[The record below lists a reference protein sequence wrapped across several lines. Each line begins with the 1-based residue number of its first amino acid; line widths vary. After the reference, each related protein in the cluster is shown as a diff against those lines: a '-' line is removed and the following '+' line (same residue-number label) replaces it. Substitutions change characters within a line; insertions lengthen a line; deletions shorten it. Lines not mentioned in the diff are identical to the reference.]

1 MALPLKFPEYVLIA
15 FACLLIG
22 YGTGAVVSARRNSLT
37 LDETVAVKWSDG
49 VHDGPAYG
57 AHVYLDPYM
66 TNDFRGLA
74 VRVRVFIGREKHE
87 QKFSTPHHLGL
98 TRTQAEAVRQWGN
111 IRWANDGL
119 HLGEG
124 NHSVLIPIHK
134 IKPQW

>member
-1 MALPLKFPEYVLIA
+1 MPKKFPEYVLIA

-22 YGTGAVVSARRNSLT
+22 YGTGAVVSAKRNSLT
-37 LDETVAVKWSDG
+37 LSETVSVKWSDG
-49 VHDGPAYG
+49 VLDGPAYG

-74 VRVRVFIGREKHE
+74 VRVRVFIGRDQHE
-87 QKFSTPHHLGL
+87 QKFSAPHHLGL
-98 TRTQAEAVRQWGN
+98 ARTQGEAVRQWGN

-124 NHSVLIPIHK
+124 NRSVFIPVHK